1 MSSYSHVTEVP
12 AWQLAHQLHLRVE
25 LFLLSPDFRR
35 HYLHVDRLN
44 DAARSGPRHIE
55 EGFVKDRGAFA
66 YRLRLARVSQLQV
79 LDHLADACDQRLITI
94 DELLI
99 AQRLARRS
107 MNAASGLIRSLEAT
121 SGIAITRARGR
132 SPRPIPAVPTGSD

>member
-1 MSSYSHVTEVP
+1 MSIYSHVTEVP
-12 AWQLAHQLHLRVE
+12 AWRLAHQLHLRVE

-35 HYLHVDRLN
+35 HYRHVERLN

-55 EGFVKDRGAFA
+55 EGFIKDRRAFA

-94 DELLI
+94 DELMI

-121 SGIAITRARGR
+121 SGT
-132 SPRPIPAVPTGSD
+132 